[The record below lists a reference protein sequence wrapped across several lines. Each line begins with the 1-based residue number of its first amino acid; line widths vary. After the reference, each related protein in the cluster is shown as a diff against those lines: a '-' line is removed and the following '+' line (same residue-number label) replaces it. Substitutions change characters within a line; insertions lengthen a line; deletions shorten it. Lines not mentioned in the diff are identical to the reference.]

1 MADSK
6 VASAE
11 SELDS
16 KLNSMCVALGL
27 SFLICKMWI
36 FKALQ
41 SRSHR
46 RCTEKHL
53 EWCGIDE
60 MADNPLLFQNVAQI
74 QIGPQEGLAMRL
86 VQWAQEPCG
95 SFRGSGTR
103 DLAMLTEVHS
113 LAVKNGLDHTFGTE
127 FQYIPAFAVFGLG

>member
-1 MADSK
+1 
-6 VASAE
+6 
-11 SELDS
+11 
-16 KLNSMCVALGL
+16 
-27 SFLICKMWI
+27 
-36 FKALQ
+36 
-41 SRSHR
+41 
-46 RCTEKHL
+46 
-53 EWCGIDE
+53 

-95 SFRGSGTR
+95 SIRGSGTR